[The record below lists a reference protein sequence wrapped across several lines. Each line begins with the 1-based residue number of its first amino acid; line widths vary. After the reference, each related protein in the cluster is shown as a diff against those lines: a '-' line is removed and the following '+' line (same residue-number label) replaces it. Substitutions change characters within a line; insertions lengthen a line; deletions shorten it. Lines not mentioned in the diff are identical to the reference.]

1 MSWRGVGAF
10 LLFVVL
16 YMVISPAVGVIA
28 IYAVDNPAIHKL
40 IDLFGGN
47 NQTIVGVI
55 AAGLGSLVGMLL
67 AIIAHTAIMEERP
80 ARGIG
85 VAFILL
91 QAAYALSFLILLS
104 DERELTNPIF
114 VEACVACL
122 VAWVAFR
129 LPPFW
134 RRPPLATNTL
144 WWARVVGS
152 AGIAIVAITVFVLIA
167 VDK

>member
-1 MSWRGVGAF
+1 MSWRGIGAF

-16 YMVISPAVGVIA
+16 YMVISPAAGVIA
-28 IYAVDNPAIHKL
+28 IYAVDNPVVHKL
-40 IDLFGGN
+40 IDLFSGN
-47 NQTIVGVI
+47 KQTIVSVI
-55 AAGLGSLVGMLL
+55 AAGLGSLGGMSL

-85 VAFILL
+85 VAFILW
-91 QAAYALSFLILLS
+91 QAVYALMFLLAG
-104 DERELTNPIF
+104 EVELTNPIF
-114 VEACVACL
+114 VEAWVACA

-129 LPPFW
+129 LPPFK

-144 WWARVVGS
+144 WWARVAGS
-152 AGIAIVAITVFVLIA
+152 AGIAIVAITVFVLIV

>member
-16 YMVISPAVGVIA
+16 YMVIKPAVGMIA
-28 IYAVDNPAIHKL
+28 IYAVDNPVVHKL

-55 AAGLGSLVGMLL
+55 AAGVGSLIGMSL
-67 AIIAHTAIMEERP
+67 AIVAHTAIMEERP

-91 QAAYALSFLILLS
+91 QAAYALNFLILLP
-104 DERELTNPIF
+104 DEREFTNPIF

-122 VAWVAFR
+122 VAWAAFR
-129 LPPFW
+129 LPPFK

-152 AGIAIVAITVFVLIA
+152 AGIAIVAITVFVLIV
-167 VDK
+167 VDR

>member
-1 MSWRGVGAF
+1 MLSITLSV
-10 LLFVVL
+10 
-16 YMVISPAVGVIA
+16 
-28 IYAVDNPAIHKL
+28 HKL

-55 AAGLGSLVGMLL
+55 AAGLGSLVGMSL

-91 QAAYALSFLILLS
+91 QAASAVKFLMLVA
-104 DERELTNPIF
+104 DEVELTNRIF
-114 VEACVACL
+114 VEDCVACVA
-122 VAWVAFR
+122 AWVAFR
-129 LPPFW
+129 LPPFK
-134 RRPPLATNTL
+134 RRPPLPTNSL

-152 AGIAIVAITVFVLIA
+152 AGIAIVAITVFVIIA

>member
-1 MSWRGVGAF
+1 MSWRGIGVF
-10 LLFVVL
+10 LLFVIL
-16 YMVISPAVGVIA
+16 YMVITPAAGVIA
-28 IYAVDNPAIHKL
+28 FYAVDNPAVHKL

-47 NQTIVGVI
+47 HETIVGVI

-67 AIIAHTAIMEERP
+67 AIIAHTAIMEEHP

-91 QAAYALSFLILLS
+91 EVAYALNFLIFLW
-104 DERELTNPIF
+104 DEVELTNPIF
-114 VEACVACL
+114 VERFVACA

-129 LPPFW
+129 LPPFK
-134 RRPPLATNTL
+134 RRPPLPTNTL

-152 AGIAIVAITVFVLIA
+152 AGIAIVAITVFVIIV
-167 VDK
+167 VDR